1 MSNLSNASRLVAT
14 DLRRAER
21 SINLA
26 TRDTAQFLLTTLE
39 VTESEQLSPAIAHPT
54 VRATV
59 DALTALVNSQ
69 RHMALR
75 AHVTAER
82 AGVQLGLTITN
93 WGVGY
98 PKPPSAA
105 EVRSSTVH
113 RQCDGRRSDS
123 TDCVHD
129 SVTA

>member
-1 MSNLSNASRLVAT
+1 MSNLSSASRLVAT

-26 TRDTAQFLLTTLE
+26 TRDAAQFLLTTLE
-39 VTESEQLSPAIAHPT
+39 VTETERLSPAIAHRT

-59 DALTALVNSQ
+59 DALAALVDSQ
-69 RHMALR
+69 HHMAMR
-75 AHVTAER
+75 AHATAEK
-82 AGVQLGLTITN
+82 AGAQLGLTVTN

-105 EVRSSTVH
+105 EDAKAVDASGSATT
-113 RQCDGRRSDS
+113 GGLPSDS
-123 TDCVHD
+123 VPAV
-129 SVTA
+129 S

>member
-39 VTESEQLSPAIAHPT
+39 VTETEKLSPAIAHRT
-54 VRATV
+54 VKATV
-59 DALTALVNSQ
+59 DALTALVDSQ
-69 RHMALR
+69 HHIAMR
-75 AHVTAER
+75 AHVTVER
-82 AGVQLGLTITN
+82 AGRELGLTVTS

-98 PKPPSAA
+98 PKPPSATDEA
-105 EVRSSTVH
+105 AALDGKAGMAVGNASWVST
-113 RQCDGRRSDS
+113 SA
-123 TDCVHD
+123 TL
-129 SVTA
+129 